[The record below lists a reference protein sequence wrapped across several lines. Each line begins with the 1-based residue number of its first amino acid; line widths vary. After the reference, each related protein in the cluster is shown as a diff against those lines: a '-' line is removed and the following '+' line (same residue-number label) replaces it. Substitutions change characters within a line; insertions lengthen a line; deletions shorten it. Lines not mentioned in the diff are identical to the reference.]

1 MINTSV
7 LVSDVQQSNSV
18 IHLHISIL
26 FHILFQFRLLHYIEH
41 SYLCY
46 TGGLIVIHF
55 KPSTV
60 CMSIPNQGEKK
71 NFIPK
76 L

>member
-26 FHILFQFRLLHYIEH
+26 FHIFFQFRLLHYIEH

-46 TGGLIVIHF
+46 TGGLISYPF
-55 KPSTV
+55 
-60 CMSIPNQGEKK
+60 
-71 NFIPK
+71 
-76 L
+76 